1 MKKKMMAAL
10 LTMTLAATGLT
21 ACGGSGDSA
30 KGSSSDDTYTV
41 TVAYVGDKKE
51 DTDRIEKKI
60 NEIMKKDINMQIDI
74 EPISWGA
81 YSETMKLI
89 LSGGEKMDIV
99 PVLVDQANSMVNAK
113 QIIDLS
119 DYIDK
124 YGDNIK
130 ELLGDTAKAA
140 NINNYVYGVTTG
152 REWFCQT
159 AVIMRQDIL
168 DDCGI
173 DPSSITSYKDLTDV
187 YATVKEKY
195 PDMIMMASNN
205 STTPDVKYEMF
216 DTLTDGFGVLM
227 DHGQDTTVVDYYE
240 SDEYK
245 DFVETMYDW
254 QQKGYLS
261 KDAATTTEGVENQIK
276 AGAAFSYFA
285 PNKPGYD
292 TRAELLCG
300 NKMAIA
306 PISEAWAGTA
316 QISYLTYGISSSCTD
331 KDKAMQCLDYLYGNA
346 DILNLLNW
354 GEEGVDYEV
363 KDAENGIIGY
373 PEGKDDTN
381 TYHLAE
387 GWQLFDQFKMY
398 IWEGDAPDI
407 WEQTKAENESALK
420 SKAFGFTYDSTGVS
434 NELAALS
441 NVKAQYAP
449 ALGSGTVDPAET
461 LPKFIE
467 ELKKAGIDKV
477 IETKQE
483 QLDKWLAE
491 NK

>member
-51 DTDRIEKKI
+51 ATDRIEKKI
-60 NEIMKKDINMQIDI
+60 NEIMKRDINMQIDI

-159 AVIMRQDIL
+159 SVIMRQDIL

>member
-1 MKKKMMAAL
+1 MAAL

>member
-60 NEIMKKDINMQIDI
+60 NEIMKRDINMQIDI

-99 PVLVDQANSMVNAK
+99 PVLVDQANSIVNAK

-159 AVIMRQDIL
+159 SVIMRQDIL

>member
-1 MKKKMMAAL
+1 MAAL

-60 NEIMKKDINMQIDI
+60 NEIMKRDINMQIDI

-159 AVIMRQDIL
+159 SVIMRQDIL

-216 DTLTDGFGVLM
+216 DTLTDGFGVVM

>member
-1 MKKKMMAAL
+1 MKKKIMAAFL
-10 LTMTLAATGLT
+10 AVSLAATGLT
-21 ACGGSGDSA
+21 ACGGSGEQGKKDS
-30 KGSSSDDTYTV
+30 GETYTV
-41 TVAYVGDKKE
+41 TMAYVGDKKE
-51 DTDRIEKKI
+51 DTERIEEKI

-99 PVLVDQANSMVNAK
+99 PILVDQANSMVNAK
-113 QIIDLS
+113 QVIDLS

-124 YGDNIK
+124 YGTNIK
-130 ELLGDTAKAA
+130 ELLGDTTKAA

-152 REWFCQT
+152 REWFCQSS
-159 AVIMRQDIL
+159 AIMRKDIVEE
-168 DDCGI
+168 CGI
-173 DPSSITSYKDLTDV
+173 DVSAIHTYQDLTDV
-187 YATVKEKY
+187 FATVKEKY
-195 PDMIMMASNN
+195 PDMIMLASNN
-205 STTPDVKYEMF
+205 NTTPDTKYEMV
-216 DTLTDGFGVLM
+216 DTLTDGFGVLL

-240 SDEYK
+240 TDEYK
-245 DFVETMYDW
+245 EFVTTMYDW

-276 AGAAFSYFA
+276 AGAAFCYFA

-292 TRAELLCG
+292 TRAALLCG
-300 NKMAIA
+300 NEMEIV
-306 PISEAWAGTA
+306 PLSEPWAGTA
-316 QISYLTYGISSSCTD
+316 QISFLTYGISSSCTD
-331 KDKAMQCLDYLYGNA
+331 KDKAMQCLDYLYGNK
-346 DILNLLNW
+346 DVLNLLNW
-354 GEEGVDYEV
+354 GEEGVDYV
-363 KDAENGIIGY
+363 VTDADNNIINY

-387 GWQLFDQFKMY
+387 GWQLFNQFEMY
-398 IWEGDAPDI
+398 IWDGDSPDI
-407 WEQTKAENESALK
+407 WEETKAMNDSALK
-420 SKAFGFTYDSTGVS
+420 SKAFGFTYDSTTVT

-449 ALGSGTVDPAET
+449 ALGSGSVNPEEV

-477 IETKQE
+477 VETKQE
-483 QLDKWLAE
+483 QLDQWLSE
-491 NK
+491 Q

>member
-60 NEIMKKDINMQIDI
+60 NEIMKRDINMQIDI

-159 AVIMRQDIL
+159 SVIMRQDIL

-363 KDAENGIIGY
+363 KEAENGIIGY

-467 ELKKAGIDKV
+467 ELKKVGIDKV

>member
-1 MKKKMMAAL
+1 
-10 LTMTLAATGLT
+10 MTLAATGLT

-60 NEIMKKDINMQIDI
+60 NEIMKRDINMQIDI

-159 AVIMRQDIL
+159 SVIMRQDIL

-245 DFVETMYDW
+245 DFVETCM
-254 QQKGYLS
+254 
-261 KDAATTTEGVENQIK
+261 
-276 AGAAFSYFA
+276 
-285 PNKPGYD
+285 
-292 TRAELLCG
+292 
-300 NKMAIA
+300 
-306 PISEAWAGTA
+306 
-316 QISYLTYGISSSCTD
+316 
-331 KDKAMQCLDYLYGNA
+331 
-346 DILNLLNW
+346 
-354 GEEGVDYEV
+354 
-363 KDAENGIIGY
+363 
-373 PEGKDDTN
+373 
-381 TYHLAE
+381 
-387 GWQLFDQFKMY
+387 
-398 IWEGDAPDI
+398 
-407 WEQTKAENESALK
+407 
-420 SKAFGFTYDSTGVS
+420 TGS
-434 NELAALS
+434 R
-441 NVKAQYAP
+441 
-449 ALGSGTVDPAET
+449 
-461 LPKFIE
+461 
-467 ELKKAGIDKV
+467 KV
-477 IETKQE
+477 ICPKMR
-483 QLDKWLAE
+483 QLRQKVWKIRSKPVRHFLTLHRTNRAMIPVQNCFAAIRWPSLRSQKHGRE
-491 NK
+491 PHRSPI

>member
-60 NEIMKKDINMQIDI
+60 NEIMKRDINMQIDI

-159 AVIMRQDIL
+159 SVIMRQDIL

-449 ALGSGTVDPAET
+449 VLGSGTVDPAET

>member
-51 DTDRIEKKI
+51 ATDRIEKKI
-60 NEIMKKDINMQIDI
+60 NEIMKRDINMQIDI

-159 AVIMRQDIL
+159 SVIMRQDIL

-240 SDEYK
+240 SDEYE

>member
-60 NEIMKKDINMQIDI
+60 NEIMKRDINMQIDI

-159 AVIMRQDIL
+159 SVIMRQDIL

-254 QQKGYLS
+254 QQKGYLP

>member
-1 MKKKMMAAL
+1 MMAAL

-60 NEIMKKDINMQIDI
+60 NEIMKRDINMQIDI

-159 AVIMRQDIL
+159 SVIMRQDIL